1 MTHFCWIE
9 RLISTLIIRQNLA
22 ESSIQMKP
30 AHCNKLLEDDHILA
44 KKVGR
49 FQLEALIGT
58 GGMACVFRGRDT
70 TNQQPVA
77 IKVMDAPLDREADYA
92 QRFLREWKA
101 VAKLNHPHIVNL
113 IDVGNEKGM
122 LYMVMNYV
130 DGADLGKVLNTYQAD
145 GAYIDI
151 PDMLR
156 LVQEVANALDYIHS
170 QDIVHRDIKPE
181 NVMMDKDGKVILMDF
196 GLALLIEVGTRGV
209 IVGTPHYVAPE
220 QAIWS
225 AQAVPQTDIYSLGV
239 IVFEMLTNR
248 VPFKSKHMMQLIE
261 MHINDTPPAPSDL
274 RTDLS
279 PAVDEILFKALAKQP
294 ENRYNTAT
302 EFIEA
307 LAAVI

>member
-1 MTHFCWIE
+1 
-9 RLISTLIIRQNLA
+9 
-22 ESSIQMKP
+22 MKP
-30 AHCNKLLEDDHILA
+30 AHCNQLLEDSHILA

-49 FQLEALIGT
+49 FQIEKLIGT

-70 TNQQPVA
+70 TTQKPVA
-77 IKVMDAPLDREADYA
+77 IKVMDAPANRDADYA

-101 VAKLNHPHIVNL
+101 VAKLSHPHIVNL

-122 LYMVMNYV
+122 LYMVMDYV
-130 DGADLGKVLNTYQAD
+130 AGSDLGKVLATYQLAD
-145 GAYIDI
+145 AYMDFV
-151 PDMLR
+151 DMLR
-156 LVQEVANALDYIHS
+156 LAREIASALDYVHT

-181 NVMMDKDGKVILMDF
+181 NVMLDKDGKVILMDF
-196 GLALLIEVGTRGV
+196 GLALLMDVGTRGT

-248 VPFKSKHMMQLIE
+248 VPFKSKNMMQLIE
-261 MHINDTPPAPSDL
+261 MHINDTPPLPSSLRHDL
-274 RTDLS
+274 N
-279 PAVDEILFKALAKQP
+279 PAVDAVLLKALAKKP
-294 ENRYNTAT
+294 ADRYATAL

-307 LAAVI
+307 LTVVISTP